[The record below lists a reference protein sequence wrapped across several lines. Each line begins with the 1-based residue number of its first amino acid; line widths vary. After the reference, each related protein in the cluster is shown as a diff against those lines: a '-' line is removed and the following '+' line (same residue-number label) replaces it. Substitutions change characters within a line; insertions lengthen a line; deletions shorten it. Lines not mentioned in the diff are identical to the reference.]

1 MTVTERNDSDDDNNE
16 VDGVR
21 KTLLCLLISN

>member
-16 VDGVR
+16 VDDVR